1 MDIKSQLYS
10 YYLDLLNEISNFS
23 SGKIKNYPSLNY
35 KNLDAS
41 QLISN
46 IKDSTSEL
54 INLKVSQVISQNINT
69 NHYLQLENYTKKLE
83 YDIKIFYHQI
93 FENKIQTNALEDKI
107 KMYKMM
113 QIEYEELKEKV
124 KYVGGKFLEND
135 RKDNEIII
143 IRQENNILKN
153 EITKLDRLNK
163 LNETLKKNYLNK
175 INKLQNEVEKL
186 TKRLETK
193 YNSNNSISNYN
204 SSNASNININI
215 NNNDNIL
222 SKLIPRHDLE
232 NINNI
237 MSNNSS
243 RKNKYNYLK
252 GLKNLFPKNS
262 FYNNKRPS
270 NYNIIKNIYMNS
282 NNNKNNFNNSTVS
295 TINTNIFTS
304 NYNKLINSISQKNKN
319 SKKKNKNNKK
329 SNYITMKIEKE
340 EDKSLSMN
348 KYLRNNDSR
357 FMFKSDSKNK
367 KSYNKIINNFSSNE
381 SCPMSCQ
388 HKNTS
393 RIRKSLNKKIR
404 ANKKSHE
411 KKMKKSNSAM
421 NIKVNSK

>member
-1 MDIKSQLYS
+1 MDIKSQLYT
-10 YYLDLLNEISNFS
+10 YYLDILNEISDFS

-35 KNLDAS
+35 KNLDIS

-46 IKDSTSEL
+46 IKNSTSEL

-69 NHYLQLENYTKKLE
+69 NNYLQLENYTKKLE
-83 YDIKIFYHQI
+83 YDIKKFYHQI
-93 FENKIQTNALEDKI
+93 FEYKIQNNALEDKI
-107 KMYKMM
+107 KMYKMI

-124 KYVGGKFLEND
+124 KYVGGKFLDND

-143 IRQENNILKN
+143 LRQENNILKN
-153 EITKLDRLNK
+153 EVAKLDRMNK

-175 INKLQNEVEKL
+175 INKLQNEIKKL
-186 TKRLETK
+186 NKKLESK

-215 NNNDNIL
+215 NNNDNII
-222 SKLIPRHDLE
+222 SKLIHKNELE
-232 NINNI
+232 NINNFI
-237 MSNNSS
+237 SNNSS

-319 SKKKNKNNKK
+319 SKKKNKNNRK

-340 EDKSLSMN
+340 EDKSLLLN
-348 KYLRNNDSR
+348 KYIRNNDSR

-367 KSYNKIINNFSSNE
+367 KSYNKIISNFTPNE

-393 RIRKSLNKKIR
+393 KIRKSLNKKIR
-404 ANKKSHE
+404 ANKKYNEH
-411 KKMKKSNSAM
+411 KMKKSNSAM
-421 NIKVNSK
+421 NIKINSK

>member
-23 SGKIKNYPSLNY
+23 SGKINNYPSLNY
-35 KNLDAS
+35 KNLDVS
-41 QLISN
+41 QLILN
-46 IKDSTSEL
+46 IKDCTSEL
-54 INLKVSQVISQNINT
+54 INLKVSQVISKNINT

-83 YDIKIFYHQI
+83 YDIKLFYHQI
-93 FENKIQTNALEDKI
+93 FEYKIQNNALEDKI

-143 IRQENNILKN
+143 LRQENNILKN
-153 EITKLDRLNK
+153 EVTKLDRLNK

-175 INKLQNEVEKL
+175 INKLQIEVEKL
-186 TKRLETK
+186 NKRLESK

-204 SSNASNININI
+204 SSNASNVNINI

-237 MSNNSS
+237 MPNNSS

-252 GLKNLFPKNS
+252 GLKNIFPKNS

-319 SKKKNKNNKK
+319 SKKKSKNNKK
-329 SNYITMKIEKE
+329 SNYITMKLEKE

-393 RIRKSLNKKIR
+393 KIRKSLNKKIR

-421 NIKVNSK
+421 NIKIHSK

>member
-10 YYLDLLNEISNFS
+10 YYLDLLNKISDFS
-23 SGKIKNYPSLNY
+23 SGKIKNYPSLSY
-35 KNLDAS
+35 KNLEVS

-69 NHYLQLENYTKKLE
+69 NNYLLLENYTKKLE
-83 YDIKIFYHQI
+83 YDLKKFYHEI
-93 FENKIQTNALEDKI
+93 FEYKIQNNALEDKI
-107 KMYKMM
+107 KAYKMM
-113 QIEYEELKEKV
+113 QMEYEELKEKV
-124 KYVGGKFLEND
+124 KYVGGKFLENE
-135 RKDNEIII
+135 RKENEIII
-143 IRQENNILKN
+143 LRQENNILKN
-153 EITKLDRLNK
+153 EITKLDRMNK
-163 LNETLKKNYLNK
+163 LNDTLKKNYLNK
-175 INKLQNEVEKL
+175 INKLQNEIEKL
-186 TKRLETK
+186 NKKIESK

-215 NNNDNIL
+215 NNNENIL
-222 SKLIPRHDLE
+222 SKLIPKHDLE

-237 MSNNSS
+237 ISNNSS
-243 RKNKYNYLK
+243 RKNKFNYLK

-262 FYNNKRPS
+262 FYSNKRPS

-282 NNNKNNFNNSTVS
+282 NNNNKNYFNNSTVS

-329 SNYITMKIEKE
+329 SKYITMKIEKE

-348 KYLRNNDSR
+348 KCLRNNDSR

-367 KSYNKIINNFSSNE
+367 KSYNKIINFNSNDC
-381 SCPMSCQ
+381 CPMSCQ

-393 RIRKSLNKKIR
+393 KIRKSLNKKIR